1 MNNRT
6 VIVITGPTASGKT
19 SLGVS
24 LALALGTEVVS
35 ADSMQLYRGMDIG
48 SAKPTR
54 EEMRGVPHHM
64 IDVADPAEDYSVSRW
79 VENAAACCDALLAGG
94 KTPVIVGGTGL
105 YIESL
110 LSGRDFSAA
119 PGDSGVRE
127 ALGAEYDALA
137 AVPDAAHLAT
147 PMMHEVERC
156 RLALSRAQS
165 GEAVALVCSGD
176 AGVYGMAS
184 PVLELAEDYPD
195 VDVEVIAGATAAQS
209 GSAVL
214 GAPLAHDFAVVSLS
228 DLLTPWEVIERRLAA
243 VASADFCICLYN
255 PRSRKRADRLS
266 RAAKIMLEW
275 KAPDTLCGWVR
286 NIGREGQQSGMC
298 RLSELGEFD
307 ADMFTTVFVGNA
319 DTKRVG
325 GRMVTPRG
333 YREIPCER

>member
-1 MNNRT
+1 MGNLFVVGIGPGGPDGMTIAARRALEAAD
-6 VIVITGPTASGKT
+6 IVVGYTK
-19 SLGVS
+19 
-24 LALALGTEVVS
+24 
-35 ADSMQLYRGMDIG
+35 Y
-48 SAKPTR
+48 
-54 EEMRGVPHHM
+54 
-64 IDVADPAEDYSVSRW
+64 
-79 VENAAACCDALLAGG
+79 VEL
-94 KTPVIVGGTGL
+94 
-105 YIESL
+105 
-110 LSGRDFSAA
+110 
-119 PGDSGVRE
+119 
-127 ALGAEYDALA
+127 ALA

-214 GAPLAHDFAVVSLS
+214 
-228 DLLTPWEVIERRLAA
+228 TPWEVIERRLAA

-266 RAAKIMLEW
+266 RAARIMLEW

>member
-1 MNNRT
+1 
-6 VIVITGPTASGKT
+6 
-19 SLGVS
+19 
-24 LALALGTEVVS
+24 
-35 ADSMQLYRGMDIG
+35 
-48 SAKPTR
+48 
-54 EEMRGVPHHM
+54 
-64 IDVADPAEDYSVSRW
+64 
-79 VENAAACCDALLAGG
+79 
-94 KTPVIVGGTGL
+94 
-105 YIESL
+105 
-110 LSGRDFSAA
+110 
-119 PGDSGVRE
+119 
-127 ALGAEYDALA
+127 
-137 AVPDAAHLAT
+137 
-147 PMMHEVERC
+147 
-156 RLALSRAQS
+156 
-165 GEAVALVCSGD
+165 
-176 AGVYGMAS
+176 MAS

-255 PRSRKRADRLS
+255 PRSKKRADRLS

>member
-1 MNNRT
+1 MKLYC
-6 VIVITGPTASGKT
+6 IGIGPGGEEQMTLRAVRALEKCDCVAGYGLYLDLIENLISGKERIESGMT
-19 SLGVS
+19 REVLRCKAAVEAAKQGKTV
-24 LALALGTEVVS
+24 AVVS
-35 ADSMQLYRGMDIG
+35 
-48 SAKPTR
+48 
-54 EEMRGVPHHM
+54 
-64 IDVADPAEDYSVSRW
+64 
-79 VENAAACCDALLAGG
+79 
-94 KTPVIVGGTGL
+94 
-105 YIESL
+105 
-110 LSGRDFSAA
+110 
-119 PGDSGVRE
+119 
-127 ALGAEYDALA
+127 
-137 AVPDAAHLAT
+137 
-147 PMMHEVERC
+147 
-156 RLALSRAQS
+156 
-165 GEAVALVCSGD
+165 SGD

-214 GAPLAHDFAVVSLS
+214 GAPLGHDFAVVSLS
-228 DLLTPWEVIERRLAA
+228 DLLTSWEVIERRLAA